1 MWHGAGACAS
11 RLFLPRGAGGQ
22 HVYLSASQFW
32 CAFADLR
39 ETDDARAGHQPHG
52 DCPCVI
58 RTGPVT
64 VITADTSYSE
74 MGHKSEWGTD
84 NRGVNAI
91 SEVLL
96 YADGTS
102 EVHGFLADGSPIAY
116 QLGVAGDD
124 YVGHQLGNGYWVKAK
139 VVGPDPISHQQPEY
153 VLAMMQGFKYLTERK
168 QASEM
173 DALSARFNLGRHNL
187 QQCHGKGLAQA
198 AIQQGGVQKLT
209 ERLRLA
215 KELYEQGLIDETI
228 YQEKQREILASI

>member
-1 MWHGAGACAS
+1 M
-11 RLFLPRGAGGQ
+11 
-22 HVYLSASQFW
+22 
-32 CAFADLR
+32 R
-39 ETDDARAGHQPHG
+39 ETNDARAGHQPHG

-116 QLGVAGDD
+116 KLGCAQLGVAGDD

-139 VVGPDPISHQQPEY
+139 VVGPEPEY
-153 VLAMMQGFKYLTERK
+153 VLAMMQGLECLTERK
-168 QASEM
+168 RMCEM
-173 DALSARFNLGRHNL
+173 DALTAAHFNIQHY
-187 QQCHGKGLAQA
+187 HDAGLAQA

>member
-1 MWHGAGACAS
+1 
-11 RLFLPRGAGGQ
+11 
-22 HVYLSASQFW
+22 
-32 CAFADLR
+32 
-39 ETDDARAGHQPHG
+39 
-52 DCPCVI
+52 
-58 RTGPVT
+58 
-64 VITADTSYSE
+64 

-116 QLGVAGDD
+116 KLGAAGDA

-139 VVGPDPISHQQPEY
+139 VVGPEPEY
-153 VLAMMQGFKYLTERK
+153 VLAMMQGFKYLTDRK